1 MYYSSDFKREQQS
14 SRFDK
19 WRVNYDLLLRIID
32 AKEEMSSKQTIKTN
46 QNNDE
51 RANQGRVR

>member
-14 SRFDK
+14 SRFDR

-32 AKEEMSSKQTIKTN
+32 AKEEMSSKQTIKSN
-46 QNNDE
+46 QSNDE